1 MEPMKSLTT
10 KGTKDHEGFW
20 LQIFPPCTLAALVVN
35 DFANC
40 TTTLS
45 HRVLVH
51 ATRCGSGWVV
61 VYVET
66 DRYRSL
72 LSVALSSD
80 VEHNHINRSAALV
93 QSSRESS

>member
-1 MEPMKSLTT
+1 
-10 KGTKDHEGFW
+10 
-20 LQIFPPCTLAALVVN
+20 
-35 DFANC
+35 
-40 TTTLS
+40 
-45 HRVLVH
+45 
-51 ATRCGSGWVV
+51 VV